1 MVAHNDPALLKHQRS
16 LNTAPSLLQC
26 GKGVF
31 TGGYGMDQTQKELA
45 LHPQVTSESKQ
56 EVEIDLLALF
66 YHILDHWK
74 LVAICFVIGAV
85 LMGLYTKLMVVP
97 QYQATAKMY
106 VLSSSDS
113 VVNLSD
119 LQMGTQL
126 ASDYKEIFQT
136 HEVTNT
142 VIENLGLPYTYN
154 QLKNMLTL
162 ANPTATRIISITI
175 TSPDPNEAAA
185 VANEYLKVASQYVAD
200 VMITDKP
207 TELSTAL
214 VPQSPV
220 SPSLSKNVILGAM
233 VGFILA
239 CGFLTVTFMLDD
251 KIKNSDDITRLTGLP
266 VLAEI
271 PVFSI
276 TGETNG
282 EKKALPGRNKK

>member
-1 MVAHNDPALLKHQRS
+1 
-16 LNTAPSLLQC
+16 
-26 GKGVF
+26 
-31 TGGYGMDQTQKELA
+31 MDQTQKELA
-45 LHPQVTSESKQ
+45 LQPQAVLDNKR
-56 EVEIDLLALF
+56 EVEFDLLALF

-74 LVAICFVIGAV
+74 LLAICLVIGAV
-85 LMGLYTKLMVVP
+85 LTGLYTKLMVVP
-97 QYQATAKMY
+97 QYEATAKMY

-142 VIENLGLPYTYN
+142 VIQNLNLPYSYSK
-154 QLKNMLTL
+154 LRSMLTL
-162 ANPTATRIISITI
+162 SNPSATRIISITI

-185 VANEYLKVASQYVAD
+185 IANEYLEVASQYVAD

-214 VPQSPV
+214 VPQRPV
-220 SPSLSKNVILGAM
+220 SPSLPKNIVLGAL
-233 VGFILA
+233 VGLFIA
-239 CGFLTVTFMLDD
+239 CVFLTVTFMLDD

-266 VLAEI
+266 VLTEI
-271 PVFSI
+271 PVFSA
-276 TGETNG
+276 TGETVG